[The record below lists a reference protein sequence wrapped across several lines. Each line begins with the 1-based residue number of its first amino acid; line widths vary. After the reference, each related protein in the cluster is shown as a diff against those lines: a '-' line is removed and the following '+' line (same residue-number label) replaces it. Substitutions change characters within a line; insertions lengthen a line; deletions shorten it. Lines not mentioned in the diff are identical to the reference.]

1 MIGYI
6 VTPPD
11 SGAVGQGKLS
21 SNDPEEGKM
30 SPKKIWIIQL
40 ALLVLLVA
48 AFYATPW
55 HEYAKAREIQ
65 AVSACH

>member
-1 MIGYI
+1 
-6 VTPPD
+6 
-11 SGAVGQGKLS
+11 
-21 SNDPEEGKM
+21 M